1 MLELWKPC
9 PGFSFYEV
17 SSIGRMRSLN
27 KKVTHKNKHGVCT
40 YTKKGRVLKPFLGR
54 KDEYWTYTLH
64 ENDGTQRSVMAHRMV
79 CLAFNGEPPPDKPLA
94 LHEDGV
100 PTHNWADNLYWGTHK
115 DNSEDMVKHGRSL
128 KREKHHKTVL
138 TLKQV
143 ADIKARYTP
152 KHPANGS
159 YAMAKEFGVHRTT
172 IENIVAGRSW
182 KP

>member
-1 MLELWKPC
+1 M
-9 PGFSFYEV
+9 
-17 SSIGRMRSLN
+17 
-27 KKVTHKNKHGVCT
+27 
-40 YTKKGRVLKPFLGR
+40 
-54 KDEYWTYTLH
+54 
-64 ENDGTQRSVMAHRMV
+64 
-79 CLAFNGEPPPDKPLA
+79 
-94 LHEDGV
+94 HEDGV

-138 TLKQV
+138 TPKQV